1 MSIDYKS
8 IGRRI
13 KAARIRLDMT
23 QERLA
28 EKVNLSPSHLS
39 NIETGTTKVSLPT
52 IIKLAN
58 ALRVSVD
65 SLLADSVVQSK
76 AVFEEDIQT
85 ILSDC
90 DDYEIQV
97 IADIAAA
104 TKKTLRKEAK
114 LKKAWKR
121 PPRTS
126 KRATAT
132 RACQHE
138 LLRVLGEE
146 AGIRSD
152 FASKA

>member
-13 KAARIRLDMT
+13 KAARTRLDMT
-23 QERLA
+23 KERLA
-28 EKVNLSPSHLS
+28 EQVNLSPSHLS

-52 IIKLAN
+52 IVKLAN
-58 ALRVSVD
+58 ALQVSVD

-90 DDYEIQV
+90 DDYEIRV

-114 LKKAWKR
+114 LKKAWKK
-121 PPRTS
+121 P
-126 KRATAT
+126 
-132 RACQHE
+132 
-138 LLRVLGEE
+138 G
-146 AGIRSD
+146 
-152 FASKA
+152 

>member
-1 MSIDYKS
+1 MSIDYRS

-13 KAARIRLDMT
+13 KAARTRLDMT

-28 EKVNLSPSHLS
+28 EQVNLSPSHLS

-52 IIKLAN
+52 IVKLAN
-58 ALRVSVD
+58 ALQVSVD

-90 DDYEIQV
+90 DDYEIRV

-114 LKKAWKR
+114 LKKAWKK
-121 PPRTS
+121 P
-126 KRATAT
+126 
-132 RACQHE
+132 
-138 LLRVLGEE
+138 G
-146 AGIRSD
+146 
-152 FASKA
+152 

>member
-8 IGRRI
+8 IGKRI
-13 KAARIRLDMT
+13 KTARIRLDMT

-28 EKVNLSPSHLS
+28 EQVNLSPSHLS

-58 ALRVSVD
+58 ALQVSVD
-65 SLLADSVVQSK
+65 SLLTDSVVQSK

-90 DDYEIQV
+90 DDYEIRV

-114 LKKAWKR
+114 LKKSWKK
-121 PPRTS
+121 P
-126 KRATAT
+126 
-132 RACQHE
+132 
-138 LLRVLGEE
+138 G
-146 AGIRSD
+146 
-152 FASKA
+152 

>member
-13 KAARIRLDMT
+13 KAARISLDMT

-39 NIETGTTKVSLPT
+39 NIETGTTKVSLST
-52 IIKLAN
+52 IVKLAN
-58 ALRVSVD
+58 ALHVSVD

-76 AVFEEDIQT
+76 AVFEQDIQT

-90 DDYEIQV
+90 DDYEIRV

-114 LKKAWKR
+114 LKKSWKK
-121 PPRTS
+121 P
-126 KRATAT
+126 
-132 RACQHE
+132 
-138 LLRVLGEE
+138 G
-146 AGIRSD
+146 
-152 FASKA
+152 

>member
-8 IGRRI
+8 IGKRI
-13 KAARIRLDMT
+13 KTARIRLDMT

-28 EKVNLSPSHLS
+28 EQVNLSPSHLS

-58 ALRVSVD
+58 ALQVSVD
-65 SLLADSVVQSK
+65 SLLADSGVQSK

-90 DDYEIQV
+90 DDYEIRV

-114 LKKAWKR
+114 LKKSWKK
-121 PPRTS
+121 P
-126 KRATAT
+126 
-132 RACQHE
+132 
-138 LLRVLGEE
+138 G
-146 AGIRSD
+146 
-152 FASKA
+152 

>member
-13 KAARIRLDMT
+13 KAARISLDMT

-39 NIETGTTKVSLPT
+39 NIETGTTKVSLST
-52 IIKLAN
+52 IVKLAN
-58 ALRVSVD
+58 ALHVSVD

-76 AVFEEDIQT
+76 AVFEQDIQT

-90 DDYEIQV
+90 DDYEIRV

-114 LKKAWKR
+114 LKSAWKK
-121 PPRTS
+121 P
-126 KRATAT
+126 
-132 RACQHE
+132 
-138 LLRVLGEE
+138 G
-146 AGIRSD
+146 
-152 FASKA
+152 KADYVWNSGTL

>member
-13 KAARIRLDMT
+13 KAARISLDMT

-52 IIKLAN
+52 IVKLAN
-58 ALRVSVD
+58 ALQVSVD

-90 DDYEIQV
+90 DDYEIRV

-114 LKKAWKR
+114 LKKSWKK
-121 PPRTS
+121 P
-126 KRATAT
+126 
-132 RACQHE
+132 
-138 LLRVLGEE
+138 G
-146 AGIRSD
+146 
-152 FASKA
+152 

>member
-13 KAARIRLDMT
+13 KAARISLDMT

-39 NIETGTTKVSLPT
+39 NIETGTTKVSLST
-52 IIKLAN
+52 IVKLTN
-58 ALRVSVD
+58 ALHVSVD

-76 AVFEEDIQT
+76 AVFKQDIQT

-90 DDYEIQV
+90 DDYEIRV

-114 LKKAWKR
+114 LKSAWKK
-121 PPRTS
+121 PG
-126 KRATAT
+126 
-132 RACQHE
+132 C
-138 LLRVLGEE
+138 
-146 AGIRSD
+146 
-152 FASKA
+152 

>member
-13 KAARIRLDMT
+13 KAARISLDMT

-39 NIETGTTKVSLPT
+39 NIETGTTKVSLST
-52 IIKLAN
+52 IVKLAN
-58 ALRVSVD
+58 ALHVSVD

-76 AVFEEDIQT
+76 AVFKQDIQT

-90 DDYEIQV
+90 DDYEIRV
-97 IADIAAA
+97 NADIAAA

-114 LKKAWKR
+114 LKSAWKK
-121 PPRTS
+121 PG
-126 KRATAT
+126 
-132 RACQHE
+132 C
-138 LLRVLGEE
+138 
-146 AGIRSD
+146 
-152 FASKA
+152 

>member
-13 KAARIRLDMT
+13 KTARTHLEMT

-28 EKVNLSPSHLS
+28 EQVNLSPSHLS

-52 IIKLAN
+52 IVKLAN
-58 ALRVSVD
+58 ALQVSVD

-76 AVFEEDIQT
+76 AVFEADIQT

-90 DDYEIQV
+90 DDYEIRV

-114 LKKAWKR
+114 LKKTWKK
-121 PPRTS
+121 P
-126 KRATAT
+126 
-132 RACQHE
+132 
-138 LLRVLGEE
+138 G
-146 AGIRSD
+146 
-152 FASKA
+152 

>member
-90 DDYEIQV
+90 DDYEIRV

-121 PPRTS
+121 P
-126 KRATAT
+126 
-132 RACQHE
+132 
-138 LLRVLGEE
+138 G
-146 AGIRSD
+146 
-152 FASKA
+152 

>member
-13 KAARIRLDMT
+13 KAARTRLDMT

-28 EKVNLSPSHLS
+28 EQVNLSPSHLS

-52 IIKLAN
+52 IVKLAN
-58 ALRVSVD
+58 ALQVSVD

-90 DDYEIQV
+90 DDYEIRV

-114 LKKAWKR
+114 LKRRGKSR
-121 PPRTS
+121 DDSSRRDIP
-126 KRATAT
+126 
-132 RACQHE
+132 
-138 LLRVLGEE
+138 G
-146 AGIRSD
+146 GIP
-152 FASKA
+152 

>member
-1 MSIDYKS
+1 MAFPWIQYPCVDLKEEDMSIDYKS

-13 KAARIRLDMT
+13 KAARTRLDMT

-28 EKVNLSPSHLS
+28 EQVNLSPSHLS

-52 IIKLAN
+52 IVKLAN
-58 ALRVSVD
+58 ALQVSVD

-90 DDYEIQV
+90 DDYEIRV

-114 LKKAWKR
+114 LKKAWKK
-121 PPRTS
+121 P
-126 KRATAT
+126 
-132 RACQHE
+132 
-138 LLRVLGEE
+138 G
-146 AGIRSD
+146 
-152 FASKA
+152 

>member
-13 KAARIRLDMT
+13 KAARTRLDMT

-28 EKVNLSPSHLS
+28 EQVNLSPSHLS

-52 IIKLAN
+52 IVKLAN
-58 ALRVSVD
+58 ALQVSVD

-90 DDYEIQV
+90 DDYEIRV

-114 LKKAWKR
+114 LKKTWKK
-121 PPRTS
+121 P
-126 KRATAT
+126 
-132 RACQHE
+132 
-138 LLRVLGEE
+138 G
-146 AGIRSD
+146 
-152 FASKA
+152 

>member
-8 IGRRI
+8 IGMRI
-13 KAARIRLDMT
+13 KAARISLDMT

-39 NIETGTTKVSLPT
+39 NIETGTTKVSLST
-52 IIKLAN
+52 IVKLAN
-58 ALRVSVD
+58 ALHVSVD

-76 AVFEEDIQT
+76 AVFEQDIQT

-90 DDYEIQV
+90 DDYEIRV

-114 LKKAWKR
+114 LKSAWKK
-121 PPRTS
+121 PG
-126 KRATAT
+126 
-132 RACQHE
+132 C
-138 LLRVLGEE
+138 
-146 AGIRSD
+146 
-152 FASKA
+152 

>member
-1 MSIDYKS
+1 MDYYNLLFPWLKYLCVDLKEEDMSIDYKS

-13 KAARIRLDMT
+13 KAARISLDMT

-39 NIETGTTKVSLPT
+39 NIETGTTKVSLST
-52 IIKLAN
+52 IVKLAN
-58 ALRVSVD
+58 ALHVSVD

-76 AVFEEDIQT
+76 AVFEQDIQT

-90 DDYEIQV
+90 DDYEIRV

-114 LKKAWKR
+114 LKSAWKK
-121 PPRTS
+121 PG
-126 KRATAT
+126 
-132 RACQHE
+132 C
-138 LLRVLGEE
+138 
-146 AGIRSD
+146 
-152 FASKA
+152 

>member
-13 KAARIRLDMT
+13 KAARISLDMT

-39 NIETGTTKVSLPT
+39 NIETGTTKVSLST
-52 IIKLAN
+52 IVKLAN
-58 ALRVSVD
+58 ALHVSVD

-76 AVFEEDIQT
+76 AVFEQDIQT

-90 DDYEIQV
+90 DDYEIRV

-104 TKKTLRKEAK
+104 AKKTLRKEAK
-114 LKKAWKR
+114 LKSAWKK
-121 PPRTS
+121 PG
-126 KRATAT
+126 
-132 RACQHE
+132 C
-138 LLRVLGEE
+138 
-146 AGIRSD
+146 
-152 FASKA
+152 

>member
-13 KAARIRLDMT
+13 KAARISLDMT

-39 NIETGTTKVSLPT
+39 NIETGTTKVSLST
-52 IIKLAN
+52 IVKLAN
-58 ALRVSVD
+58 ALHVSVD

-76 AVFEEDIQT
+76 AVFEQDIQT

-90 DDYEIQV
+90 DDYEIRV

-114 LKKAWKR
+114 LKSTWKK
-121 PPRTS
+121 PG
-126 KRATAT
+126 
-132 RACQHE
+132 C
-138 LLRVLGEE
+138 
-146 AGIRSD
+146 
-152 FASKA
+152 

>member
-1 MSIDYKS
+1 MSFPWIKYPCVDLKEEDISIDYKS
-8 IGRRI
+8 IGKRI
-13 KAARIRLDMT
+13 KTARIRLDMT

-28 EKVNLSPSHLS
+28 EQVNLSPSHLS

-58 ALRVSVD
+58 ALQVSVD

-90 DDYEIQV
+90 DDYEIRV

-114 LKKAWKR
+114 LKKSWKK
-121 PPRTS
+121 P
-126 KRATAT
+126 
-132 RACQHE
+132 
-138 LLRVLGEE
+138 G
-146 AGIRSD
+146 
-152 FASKA
+152 

>member
-13 KAARIRLDMT
+13 KAARTRLDMT

-28 EKVNLSPSHLS
+28 EQVNLSPSHLS

-52 IIKLAN
+52 IVKLAN
-58 ALRVSVD
+58 ALQVSVD

-90 DDYEIQV
+90 DDYEIRV

-114 LKKAWKR
+114 LKKAWKK
-121 PPRTS
+121 P
-126 KRATAT
+126 
-132 RACQHE
+132 
-138 LLRVLGEE
+138 G
-146 AGIRSD
+146 
-152 FASKA
+152 

>member
-58 ALRVSVD
+58 ALQVSVD
-65 SLLADSVVQSK
+65 SLLTDSVVQSK

-90 DDYEIQV
+90 DDYEIRV

-114 LKKAWKR
+114 LKKAWKK
-121 PPRTS
+121 P
-126 KRATAT
+126 
-132 RACQHE
+132 
-138 LLRVLGEE
+138 G
-146 AGIRSD
+146 
-152 FASKA
+152 

>member
-8 IGRRI
+8 IGKRI
-13 KAARIRLDMT
+13 KTARIRLDMT

-28 EKVNLSPSHLS
+28 EQVNLSPSHLS

-52 IIKLAN
+52 IVKLAN
-58 ALRVSVD
+58 ALQVSVD

-90 DDYEIQV
+90 DDYEIRV

-114 LKKAWKR
+114 LKKAWKK
-121 PPRTS
+121 P
-126 KRATAT
+126 
-132 RACQHE
+132 
-138 LLRVLGEE
+138 G
-146 AGIRSD
+146 
-152 FASKA
+152 